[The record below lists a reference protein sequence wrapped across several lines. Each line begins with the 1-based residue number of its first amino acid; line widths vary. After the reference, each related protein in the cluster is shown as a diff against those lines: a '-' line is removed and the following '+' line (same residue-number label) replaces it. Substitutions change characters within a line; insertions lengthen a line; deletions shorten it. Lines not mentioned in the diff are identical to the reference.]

1 MLRRRLSA
9 AALAAGAAL
18 WLVGWIGV
26 TLGVEVAYHV
36 ENVGWVVV
44 AAAAAASAFAA
55 ALDPAERRA
64 RLSFL
69 CLGAGCLSWALGQ
82 LGWTYYVLRGIE
94 VPYPSLS
101 DLGYLT
107 AMPFLALCVL
117 AWPRRRRVWTA
128 GAVVDGTLAVGAVAV
143 LLYTLSFDPILSAG
157 VNGAEAWLGITYPA
171 VELALVGLVGAG
183 LLLDGWA
190 DRGRLAAIATGLLAL
205 GAVDT
210 VFAVDAVDGSL
221 TAAFDAAWTVAFV
234 ALGTAAILPK
244 GWPSSSRLRIPDF
257 LPPVVVTALL
267 GLAAG
272 AFALR
277 SLHEERGV
285 ALDELAIGALLLLA
299 AARVLVVTRSQSR
312 QNAMLAAAEGEL
324 RSAQASRDR
333 FLVELVS
340 AQEHGSRRIADLLH
354 DDVVQQL
361 TALGFRL
368 ELEAQRSEQPRLREL
383 AADTGRITA
392 SIRRLLIELHPAIL
406 DSQGLGP
413 AVDVVAEGLRERGID
428 VRVAPF
434 PHRLPRETETLAYR
448 LVQEGLASVLSHS
461 GASTAEVDL
470 RLHDGV
476 LRGRVSDSG
485 SGLRPAEHTVDGFG
499 LLVARERVELAGG
512 RFLVETS
519 AEGTDFLFD
528 LPVATGEERQE
539 VAS

>member
-26 TLGVEVAYHV
+26 MLGVEVAYHV

-55 ALDPAERRA
+55 GLDPAEGRA

-94 VPYPSLS
+94 MPYPSLS

-107 AMPFLALCVL
+107 AMPFLALCVF

-128 GAVVDGTLAVGAVAV
+128 GAMVDGMLAVGAGAV
-143 LLYTLSFDPILSAG
+143 LLYTLSFEPILSTG
-157 VNGAEAWLGITYPA
+157 VHGAEAWLGIAYPA
-171 VELALVGLVGAG
+171 VELALVGIVGAG
-183 LLLDGWA
+183 LLLDGWE

-234 ALGTAAILPK
+234 ALGSAAILPR
-244 GWPSSSRLRIPDF
+244 GWPGSSRLRIPDF

-277 SLHEERGV
+277 SFDEERGI

-312 QNAMLAAAEGEL
+312 QNDLLSAAQHEL
-324 RSAQASRDR
+324 RLAQASRDR

-340 AQEHGSRRIADLLH
+340 AQEQGSRRIADLLD

-461 GASTAEVDL
+461 GASSAEVDL

-485 SGLRPAEHTVDGFG
+485 SGQRPAEHTVDGFG

-528 LPVATGEERQE
+528 LPVGSGEERQE